1 MDIEYIPQEALP
13 LLQAFLA
20 QMSSAMKV
28 SEILADHNSKDKEV
42 RPDDIIGGLIYRLM
56 VPMNSSEIESSMSS
70 AKQII
75 DKLDQ
80 TDSEESEESEEEYDG
95 VQECYSKE
103 SRQVKAPICNCD
115 ICSKVRIS
123 FLNYKNHEC
132 SDPLAER
139 FQKAIDHTCEQH
151 KLFI

>member
-1 MDIEYIPQEALP
+1 MNNKDIPQEALP
-13 LLQAFLA
+13 LIQAFLA

-28 SEILADHNSKDKEV
+28 SEILADHNSKDKEI
-42 RPDDIIGGLIYRLM
+42 RPDDIIGGLVYRLM
-56 VPMNSSEIESSMSS
+56 VPMNSEEIESSMSS

-75 DKLDQ
+75 DKLDE
-80 TDSEESEESEEEYDG
+80 TDSEESEEEYDG

-103 SRQVKAPICNCD
+103 VGPRKVKAPICNCD

-132 SDPLAER
+132 LDPLAER
-139 FQKAIDHTCEQH
+139 FKKAINHSCEQH